1 MAQQVL
7 KHMLHAQERRV
18 TIDSIQ
24 KAVAEKYNIKQAQLK
39 EKSNAKDIVVP
50 VRWRCTWSRN

>member
-7 KHMLHAQERRV
+7 KHMVHVQDRRV

-24 KAVAEKYNIKQAQLK
+24 KAVAERFQIKQSQLK
-39 EKSNAKDIVVP
+39 EKSNTQKGGLPAPGGHVP
-50 VRWRCTWSRN
+50 G